1 MSSVS
6 LTATPDGAVVAHRG
20 MITVS
25 IMLATIIQA
34 IDGTIANVALP
45 HMQGNLSASQDQIT
59 WVLTSYIVAA
69 GIATPLTG
77 WLTDQFGLKRI
88 LLVSIAGFTVASVL
102 CGVSESLFQIVVA
115 RLAQGVFG
123 AALVPLSQA
132 VLLDVYPPRQ
142 HGSAMAVWGVGVMI
156 GPIVGPALGGWL
168 TENWSWRWVFF
179 INLPI
184 GALAFYGVGRYI
196 LGRDALKNVRFDFFG
211 FATLSIAIGA
221 LQLFLDRGAQ
231 NDWFSS
237 YETCAEAIIFAI
249 SFVFFVVHT
258 ALSPE
263 GQSFFDRRL
272 LHNPNYVFGIVLMF
286 LVGMILFSSRALI
299 ATMLQNLFDYPA
311 STAGLVMAPS
321 GIGTMVAMHIVGRLT
336 GRIDVRVF
344 LVVGFVL
351 IAFSTWQMT
360 QYDLTVTQSEIVWP
374 SVIQGVGLGAVF
386 VPLATAAFATLSP
399 VLRADGTAM
408 FSLLRNIGSAVGIAV
423 GQAQLVRNTQVAHAG
438 IVENLGQGDLL
449 TGPIASVFHLPGATG
464 AASLNAEVT
473 RQATMLAYLD
483 DFRLML
489 VMTVVVIPLLL
500 LIRPSKKNGA
510 VAASSVALE

>member
-1 MSSVS
+1 MSSA
-6 LTATPDGAVVAHRG
+6 LPAATPDGAVVAHRG

-77 WLTDQFGLKRI
+77 WLTDQFGLKRV
-88 LLVSIAGFTVASVL
+88 LLLSIAGFTLASAL
-102 CGVSESLFQIVVA
+102 CGISDSLFEIVVA
-115 RLAQGVFG
+115 RLLQGVFG

-132 VLLDVYPPRQ
+132 VLLDVYPPGQ

-179 INLPI
+179 INLPV

-196 LGRDALKNVRFDFFG
+196 IGRRPLKNVRFDFFG

-237 YETCAEAIIFAI
+237 YETCAEAITCAI
-249 SFVFFVVHT
+249 SLAFFIAHT

-263 GQSFFDRRL
+263 GKSFFDYRL
-272 LHNPNYVFGIVLMF
+272 LRNPNYVSGIVLMF
-286 LVGMILFSSRALI
+286 LVGMILFSSRALL

-311 STAGLVMAPS
+311 TLAGLVMAPS
-321 GIGTMVAMHIVGRLT
+321 GIGTMLAMHIVGRFT
-336 GRIDVRVF
+336 GRVDVRVF
-344 LVVGFVL
+344 LIVGFAL
-351 IAFSTWQMT
+351 IAFSSWQMT
-360 QYDLTVTQSEIVWP
+360 QYDLSVTQSEIVWP

-399 VLRADGTAM
+399 ALRADGTAI
-408 FSLLRNIGSAVGIAV
+408 FSLLRNIGSAIGIAV
-423 GQAQLVRNTQVAHAG
+423 GQAELVRNTQVAHAG
-438 IVENLGQGDLL
+438 IIANLSQGNLL
-449 TGPIASVFHLPGATG
+449 TSPFASVYHLPSATG
-464 AASLNAEVT
+464 AASLNAEIT
-473 RQATMLAYLD
+473 RQATMIAYLD

-489 VMTVVVIPLLL
+489 VLTVLVIPLLL
-500 LIRPSKKNGA
+500 LMRPVGRNGA